1 MNILFLTSEIHPL
14 IKTGGLADV
23 SRSLPLALH
32 ALGHGVRILL
42 PGYVGV
48 QAQLTDIHCILEDFP
63 HGLLPAPARLLEA
76 TLPDTALT
84 LWILDCPKLFERAG
98 GGPYQDEK
106 GKDWPDNPARFGA
119 FCAAGAWLAQ
129 QAGARLNWAPEL
141 VHCNDWQTALTP
153 ALMKFWACPVPSV
166 LTIHNLAFQGNFPA
180 HWCSSLH
187 LPSSEFHMESLEFH
201 GQLSFLKA
209 GIVHAN
215 QITTVSPRY
224 AREIQTP
231 QMGCGMDGLLRRRAS
246 DLSGI
251 LNGIDELWNPETDV
265 FLPFHYTA
273 RKLQGKAR
281 LKKHLQKKMGLP
293 VLPDV
298 LLIGMVCRLTWQKG
312 IDLILDTLEDWLTE
326 EVQVV
331 VLGSGD
337 PETERQLAHW
347 SSRAPERVRVVLG
360 FNEVRS
366 HEIIAGSDLFLMPSR
381 FEPCGLAQ
389 MYAMTYGTLPLAH
402 ATGGLADTILP
413 YRAQGHSVEGT
424 GFLFENPVPH
434 EFHETLGQ
442 AVACFHQKD
451 VWNQLMHHAMAR
463 DFRWNKAALEYQ
475 TLYQTL
481 LSAP

>member
-32 ALGHGVRILL
+32 ALGHEVRILL
-42 PGYVGV
+42 PNYTSV
-48 QAQLTDIHCILEDFP
+48 QSQLPDVHCILEHFP
-63 HGLLPAPARLLEA
+63 EGLLPAPARLLEA
-76 TLPDTALT
+76 TLPDTPLT
-84 LWILDCPKLFERAG
+84 LWILDCPELFDRS
-98 GGPYQDEK
+98 GGPYQDEE
-106 GKDWPDNPARFGA
+106 GNDWSDNPARFGA

-129 QAGARLNWAPEL
+129 QAGSRLNWAPTL

-153 ALMKFWACPVPSV
+153 VLMKLWDCPVPSV

-180 HWCSSLH
+180 HWCAPLH

-209 GIVHAN
+209 GIVHAD

-224 AREIQTP
+224 AREIQTLE
-231 QMGCGMDGLLRRRAS
+231 MGCGMDGLLRRRAS
-246 DLSGI
+246 ALTGI
-251 LNGIDELWNPETDV
+251 LNGIDELWDPETDI
-265 FLPFHYTA
+265 FLPVHYTA

-281 LKKHLQKKMGLP
+281 LKKHLQMKMGLP
-293 VLPDV
+293 VRSDV
-298 LLIGMVCRLTWQKG
+298 LLIGMVSRLTWQKG
-312 IDLILDTLEDWLTE
+312 IDLLLDTLEDWLTD

-337 PETERQLAHW
+337 TEVERQLAHW
-347 SSRAPERVRVVLG
+347 SSRAPERVRVILG
-360 FNEVRS
+360 FNEALS

-389 MYAMTYGTLPLAH
+389 MYAMTYGTLPLAR

-413 YRAQGHSVEGT
+413 YQAGSQPVEGT
-424 GFLFENPVPH
+424 GFLFENADPQD
-434 EFHETLGQ
+434 FHEALTQ
-442 AVACFHQKD
+442 ALTCFHQKE
-451 VWNQLMHHAMAR
+451 VWQRLVRHAMAR

>member
-1 MNILFLTSEIHPL
+1 MNILFLTSEIDPL

-32 ALGHGVRILL
+32 ALGHELRILL
-42 PGYVGV
+42 PNYPGV
-48 QAQLTDIHCILEDFP
+48 LAQLPDSHCILEDFP
-63 HGLLPAPARLLEA
+63 YGLLPAPARLLEG
-76 TLPDTALT
+76 TLPDTPLT
-84 LWILDCPKLFERAG
+84 LWILDCPELFDRS
-98 GGPYQDEK
+98 GGPYQDRK
-106 GKDWPDNPARFGA
+106 GKDWPDNPARFGT
-119 FCAAGAWLAQ
+119 FCVAGAWLAQ
-129 QAGARLNWAPEL
+129 QAGLRLNWAPAL

-153 ALMKFWACPVPSV
+153 ALMKFWDCPIPSV

-180 HWCSSLH
+180 HWCLPLH

-224 AREIQTP
+224 AQEIQTP
-231 QMGCGMDGLLRRRAS
+231 QLGCGMEGLLRRRAS
-246 DLSGI
+246 DLIGI
-251 LNGIDELWNPETDV
+251 LNGIDELWNPEIDT
-265 FLPFHYTA
+265 FLPVHYTA
-273 RKLQGKAR
+273 RKLQGKTR
-281 LKKHLQKKMGLP
+281 LKKHLQMKMGLP
-293 VLPDV
+293 VRPDV
-298 LLIGMVCRLTWQKG
+298 LLIGMVSRLTWQKG
-312 IDLILDTLEDWLTE
+312 IDLVLDTLEDWLTDE
-326 EVQVV
+326 IQVV

-337 PETERQLAHW
+337 AEIERELAHW
-347 SSRAPERVRVVLG
+347 SSRSPEQVRVILG

-402 ATGGLADTILP
+402 ATGGLADTIVP
-413 YRAQGHSVEGT
+413 YQAQSQPVEGT
-424 GFLFENPVPH
+424 GFLFENALPRD
-434 EFHETLGQ
+434 FHETLAQ
-442 AVACFHQKD
+442 ALTCFHQKEI
-451 VWNQLMHHAMAR
+451 WQQLMRQAMAR

-481 LSAP
+481 